1 MKKLIHLIAAT
12 AASIA
17 TMAHAGTAIHSFS
30 IESHDPISKVFI
42 GNSIG
47 WDVRIRADHRVATI
61 TRYQRD
67 ATATNLI
74 FLTPG
79 GVVTYDIAQDGR
91 TRPDDDR
98 RILRDGGALELAP
111 LRVSVLE
118 LPDDVK
124 QIRWT
129 RALAL
134 QLQTVIDHRYV
145 ALKYVPLPDN
155 LKIKGPRRLT
165 FTTASG
171 SFSFDVVYGAGG
183 APLYRVVDGN

>member
-1 MKKLIHLIAAT
+1 MKKLIHLIAAA

-17 TMAHAGTAIHSFS
+17 TMAYAGTAIHSLS
-30 IESHDPISKVFI
+30 IESPDPINKVFI

-47 WDVRIRADHRVATI
+47 WDVRIHADHRVASI
-61 TRYQRD
+61 TRYPRD

-91 TRPDDDR
+91 TRPNDDR
-98 RILRDGGALELAP
+98 RILRDGETLELAP
-111 LRVSVLE
+111 LRASVLE
-118 LPDDVK
+118 LPADVK

-129 RALAL
+129 RSVAQ
-134 QLQTVIDHRYV
+134 QLQIVIDHRYV

-155 LKIKGPRRLT
+155 LKIKEPRRLT
-165 FTTASG
+165 VTTASG
-171 SFSFDVVYGAGG
+171 SYSFDVVNGAGG